1 MAGSQGKGRMSNFS
15 FLQAEWGLVHE
26 AAVRCEQA
34 VYADPRAACF
44 YARRGLEIAV
54 VWLYAHDKA
63 FQPPYQDSLSALI
76 FEPSF
81 RKQVGEALFAKAR
94 LIKDLGNLAV
104 HSHKRV
110 AESDAL
116 TASRELFHFCFW
128 MARRYGRQARPAPS
142 LSFSAQLLPQASGR
156 PALSQTELQKLS
168 VALAEKDEALAG
180 LKSSHEKLNAELE
193 KLRAEVAAA
202 KKANAAEPD
211 THDYSEAETRKAY
224 IDLLLREAGWSL
236 DRAKNFEVEVAGMP
250 NNEGKGFVDYVL
262 WGMTASR

>member
-1 MAGSQGKGRMSNFS
+1 MAVSQGKGEDEQ
-15 FLQAEWGLVHE
+15 LQFPSGGMGGLSTRRPFG
-26 AAVRCEQA
+26 ASKPSMPIR
-34 VYADPRAACF
+34 RASCF

-54 VWLYAHDKA
+54 AWLYAHDKA

-116 TASRELFHFCFW
+116 TAPKELFHFCFW

-142 LSFSAQLLPQASGR
+142 LTFSAQLLPQASGQS
-156 PALSQTELQKLS
+156 ALSQTERRSPRQDHHLRQEQRPRRLHRRALQCELPGIQR
-168 VALAEKDEALAG
+168 ALRPGHHLQD
-180 LKSSHEKLNAELE
+180 
-193 KLRAEVAAA
+193 
-202 KKANAAEPD
+202 
-211 THDYSEAETRKAY
+211 
-224 IDLLLREAGWSL
+224 
-236 DRAKNFEVEVAGMP
+236 
-250 NNEGKGFVDYVL
+250 
-262 WGMTASR
+262 